1 MSIFNNKLID
11 ERLNKLTLNKDL
23 YINHNKFAF
32 QYPISPPPVVKFTA
46 GGRIL
51 IGDGQYLGGTK
62 SKVILF
68 ILLV

>member
-32 QYPISPPPVVKFTA
+32 QYPISPPPCSKIYCR
-46 GGRIL
+46 GG
-51 IGDGQYLGGTK
+51 G
-62 SKVILF
+62 S
-68 ILLV
+68 